1 MVDWIEAIPFYET
14 RNYVQRVL
22 ENAVVYDLMNPRAQR
37 AGSAAELV
45 SRQRTAGLSCVI
57 SAQAATRLGLTRS
70 RDDGGAHGPPQLHHA
85 RRLCRAARR
94 ISSSCSATS
103 GPSWSRSISWAA
115 GNGDR
120 SENGDYIYGRKRL
133 REIDR
138 RLGWLSKRMKAAK
151 VVDPA
156 AQADRAASGSAR
168 RVTIADEDDNERILT
183 LVGDDEAD
191 AGDGRIGWN
200 APLARAL
207 RGAAVG
213 DVRRVD
219 AARGRARI

>member
-1 MVDWIEAIPFYET
+1 MSQHPNYITPAGFAALHAEYDRLFATERPALVET
-14 RNYVQRVL
+14 I
-22 ENAVVYDLMNPRAQR
+22 A
-37 AGSAAELV
+37 
-45 SRQRTAGLSCVI
+45 
-57 SAQAATRLGLTRS
+57 
-70 RDDGGAHGPPQLHHA
+70 
-85 RRLCRAARR
+85 
-94 ISSSCSATS
+94 
-103 GPSWSRSISWAA
+103 WAA

-151 VVDPA
+151 VIDPA
-156 AQADRAASGSAR
+156 AQADRARAWFGAT
-168 RVTIADEDDNERILT
+168 VTIADENDSERTLT

-191 AGDGRIGWN
+191 AGAGRIGWN

-213 DVRRVD
+213 DLRRV
-219 AARGRARI
+219 ALPAGEREYEVVAIEYPAG